1 VVSVA
6 PIAVPAPIAAAPVKA
21 EPPVVVKL
29 SEDGLKETLNQ
40 VGLQWVQTDPNKAPA
55 EAIAEPPPKLGRVP
69 KRNTE
74 TAVQEP
80 LVMVETRHNNP

>member
-1 VVSVA
+1 
-6 PIAVPAPIAAAPVKA
+6 
-21 EPPVVVKL
+21 
-29 SEDGLKETLNQ
+29 
-40 VGLQWVQTDPNKAPA
+40 LQWVQTDPNKAPA
-55 EAIAEPPPKLGRVP
+55 EAIAEPPPKLGRAP